1 MNDYDDIF
9 YHVEQNGKFLIV
21 SQFSRMGYASYQN
34 RSVTPKP
41 QNGYINDSQDI
52 QRSGNTMYQIS
63 FILGVL

>member
-1 MNDYDDIF
+1 MENFLLGVNF
-9 YHVEQNGKFLIV
+9 YGW
-21 SQFSRMGYASYQN
+21 GYASYQN

-41 QNGYINDSQDI
+41 PNGYITDSQDI